1 MVGSGKATQV
11 RPGVARSGWLR
22 RVAVTQ
28 VFRTGGT
35 GMCKHMEVF
44 FITGAEGPL
53 HIGDYYVY

>member
-1 MVGSGKATQV
+1 MVGSGEVTQV
-11 RPGVARSGWLR
+11 RPGVARSGWVR

-44 FITGAEGPL
+44 SLLGLKAHYI
-53 HIGDYYVY
+53 